1 MAEINPVLLKE
12 LRQRFRRG
20 KTAGLLSL
28 YLLVLGGFVLAII
41 YLNWR
46 NSPGFYQ
53 PGRSRDIFM
62 TLSFAQLG
70 LLAFV
75 APALTSSV
83 ISGERERQTLNVL
96 LTTRLTTRGIIWSK
110 LVASIAFVVI
120 LIFATLPLYSIVF
133 LYGGIAPG
141 QVLGAFGFYLLTMFF
156 FACLGLTCSTFF
168 KRTGISTLT
177 SYGLV
182 MALTGGTGFLAAFI
196 NEAARINR
204 PESIVNPGFW
214 AWVVQLLQDTN
225 PVFVLMEILGEDGIK
240 TGVFLG
246 LSSWGVYTV
255 FCLGVGLLLL
265 YWSSRLLLPRKN
277 QHRSKRTQ

>member
-20 KTAGLLSL
+20 KTAWMLAL

-62 TLSFAQLG
+62 TLSMAQLV

-75 APALTSSV
+75 APGLTASV

-96 LTTRLTTRGIIWSK
+96 LTTRLTTWGIIWSK
-110 LVASIAFVVI
+110 LVSSIAFVVI
-120 LIFATLPLYSIVF
+120 LVLATLPLYGIVF
-133 LYGGIAPG
+133 LYGGIAPE

-156 FACLGLTCSTFF
+156 FACLGITCSTFF

-182 MALTGGTGFLAAFI
+182 MAITGGTGFLVAFLS
-196 NEAARINR
+196 EVGKINR
-204 PESIVNPGFW
+204 PESMVNPGFL

-225 PVFVLMEILGEDGIK
+225 PVFVLMQIMGEDGIK
-240 TGVFLG
+240 TGVSLG
-246 LSSWGVYTV
+246 LPGWVVYTV
-255 FCLGVGLLLL
+255 FCLAVGFLLL
-265 YWSSRLLLPRKN
+265 YWSSKLLLPRRN
-277 QHRSKRTQ
+277 QWIRLKR